1 MRAFYHKCGLI
12 WSGITITMVKLNDN
26 KKGVYQF
33 YFNEHDACFCV
44 HICFGGLFATQSLK
58 EIYRQGMESG

>member
-1 MRAFYHKCGLI
+1 
-12 WSGITITMVKLNDN
+12 MVKLNDN